1 MILKSD
7 SVYVLAHEALYRQ
20 RLTVFVSILKSLNL
34 YQRESCQDYQNR
46 CQREALERVA
56 ETTMMHVGE
65 KIQFNMDAGTN
76 WAAEVPTLTG
86 KKRKTTSESRAVVS
100 PRVFTQQQ
108 LAIEQ
113 AQANDKKRDEDE
125 RRFNEEDYQ
134 IKRSASGGRDG
145 ANPRSSSSSY
155 QAQTSLTPKPAPVPA
170 KPSQIVKA
178 AIPMYSEE
186 ERIMYEYSGPEKPAP
201 GNVIGFEC
209 I

>member
-1 MILKSD
+1 
-7 SVYVLAHEALYRQ
+7 
-20 RLTVFVSILKSLNL
+20 LNL

-125 RRFNEEDYQ
+125 RRFNEEQAQANDKKRDEDERRFNEEDYQ

-155 QAQTSLTPKPAPVPA
+155 QGPAQTSLTPKPAPVPA

-178 AIPMYSEE
+178 ATPRYSIE
-186 ERIMYEYSGPEKPAP
+186 ERIMYEYSGPQKPAP